1 MVPLLKGIHD
11 GYKFLIMNFTINFC
25 RRKIM
30 KIEANKMKKI
40 VFSKLWKH
48 NTYCKVENVHFQ
60 DKRFGKVYMNQ

>member
-1 MVPLLKGIHD
+1 
-11 GYKFLIMNFTINFC
+11 
-25 RRKIM
+25 M